1 MRNSS
6 LERNRMFIRFFGFCV
21 RFSGS
26 ASGVVLWGRVIAAGR
41 ARDGLLAIG
50 GWSLRGVRRV
60 VASRG
65 SAKGGLTR
73 RQPGG
78 RSRQIDLETDRG
90 PLAGGA
96 DDLDAGIH

>member
-6 LERNRMFIRFFGFCV
+6 LERNRMFIRFFGFGV

-50 GWSLRGVRRV
+50 GWVLRG
-60 VASRG
+60 G
-65 SAKGGLTR
+65 
-73 RQPGG
+73 QPRG
-78 RSRQIDLETDRG
+78 RSRGVNRVDAHARSTWRRIEV
-90 PLAGGA
+90 PLPGA
-96 DDLDAGIH
+96 LMISTRASIRLARWN